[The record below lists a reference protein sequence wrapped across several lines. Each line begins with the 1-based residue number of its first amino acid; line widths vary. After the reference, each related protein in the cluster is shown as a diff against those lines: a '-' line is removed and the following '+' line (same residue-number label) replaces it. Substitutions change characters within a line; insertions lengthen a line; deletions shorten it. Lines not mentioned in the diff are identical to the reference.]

1 MSEDGAD
8 KPSGGRG
15 AHPLKYSRKLP
26 TEALTG
32 LATELAGESSAKLCD
47 GAGVGVAGAPGVSA
61 GRCISAG
68 DAHAARAP
76 AGPLVDLPR
85 FVRGARK
92 LR

>member
-32 LATELAGESSAKLCD
+32 LATELAGESSSKLCD
-47 GAGVGVAGAPGVSA
+47 GAFFTARSALARLGAGN
-61 GRCISAG
+61 
-68 DAHAARAP
+68 
-76 AGPLVDLPR
+76 GP
-85 FVRGARK
+85 
-92 LR
+92 